1 MRPLAIYVHVPFCV
15 RKCAY
20 CDFAS
25 FAGREGQWHDY
36 FEALGRETE
45 AWADALRAYEVRSVF
60 FGGGTPSLVPAEYI
74 AMQLDRLRA
83 VAPIA
88 RDAEITLEANPGTL
102 TAQKL
107 DIWLHAG
114 VNRLSLG
121 VQSFD
126 DALLKRLGRIHSADE
141 AEAAVHMARRAGF
154 GNISLD
160 LMYAL
165 PEQSLAAW
173 RDTLDRAAAL
183 PVRHIS
189 AYSLIVEPDTEM
201 ARRVARGEAAVPDED
216 LVNEMQ
222 RMATARLHRAG
233 LERYEISNYARAG
246 FESRHNMTYWT
257 GGEYLGLGS
266 AAHSLLNSERFEN
279 PPELARYISGER
291 RLNAHA
297 LSTAERREEAIMLET
312 RTCRGLDM
320 VSWRQRFG
328 DDFERTHPRAI
339 AKLERYGLIEL
350 TDGCLRL
357 TEPGMELQDSV
368 ALELMDEEA

>member
-1 MRPLAIYVHVPFCV
+1 MKPLAIYVHVPFCV
-15 RKCAY
+15 RKCVY

-36 FEALGRETE
+36 FEALGCETR
-45 AWADALRAYEVRSVF
+45 AGADGLRAYEARSVF

-83 VAPIA
+83 VMPIA
-88 RDAEITLEANPGTL
+88 PDAEITLEANPGTL

-107 DIWLHAG
+107 DTWLRAG

-121 VQSFD
+121 IQSFD
-126 DALLKRLGRIHSADE
+126 DALLKNLGRIHSADE
-141 AEAAVHMARRAGF
+141 AEVAVHMARHAGF
-154 GNISLD
+154 DNISLD

-173 RDTLDRAAAL
+173 RDTLDRATTL
-183 PVRHIS
+183 PIRHIS

-201 ARRVARGEAAVPDED
+201 ARRVARGEVAVPDD
-216 LVNEMQ
+216 DQVNEMQ

-233 LERYEISNYARAG
+233 FERYEVSNYAQPG
-246 FESRHNMTYWT
+246 FESRHNMTYWM
-257 GGEYLGLGS
+257 GGDYLGLGS
-266 AAHSLLNSERFEN
+266 AAHSLVGGERFEN

-291 RLNAHA
+291 RLNVHA
-297 LSTAERREEAIMLET
+297 LSVAERREEAIMLET

-320 VSWRQRFG
+320 ASWRQRFG
-328 DDFERTHPRAI
+328 DDFERTHARAI
-339 AKLERYGLIEL
+339 AKLEYYGLIEL
-350 TDGCLRL
+350 MGGCLRL

>member
-1 MRPLAIYVHVPFCV
+1 MKPLAIYVHVPFCV
-15 RKCAY
+15 RKCVY

-36 FEALGRETE
+36 FEALGCETR
-45 AWADALRAYEVRSVF
+45 AWADGLRAYEARSVF

-83 VAPIA
+83 VMPIA
-88 RDAEITLEANPGTL
+88 PDAEITLEANPGTL

-107 DIWLHAG
+107 DTWLRAG

-121 VQSFD
+121 IQSFD
-126 DALLKRLGRIHSADE
+126 DALLKNLGRIHSADE
-141 AEAAVHMARRAGF
+141 AEVAVHMARHAGF
-154 GNISLD
+154 DNISLD

-173 RDTLDRAAAL
+173 RDTLDRATTL
-183 PVRHIS
+183 PIRHIS

-201 ARRVARGEAAVPDED
+201 ARRVARGEVAVPDD
-216 LVNEMQ
+216 DQVNEMQ

-233 LERYEISNYARAG
+233 FERYEVSNYAQPG
-246 FESRHNMTYWT
+246 FESRHNMTYWM
-257 GGEYLGLGS
+257 GGDYLGLGS
-266 AAHSLLNSERFEN
+266 AAHSLVGGERFEN

-291 RLNAHA
+291 RLNVHA
-297 LSTAERREEAIMLET
+297 LSVAERREEAIMLET

-320 VSWRQRFG
+320 ASWRQRFG
-328 DDFERTHPRAI
+328 DDFERTHARAI
-339 AKLERYGLIEL
+339 AKLEYYGLIEL
-350 TDGCLRL
+350 MGGCLRL